1 VHARHGPTGKLVP
14 VAGILLLSAVLLR
27 PEGVRLTEAL
37 VENDVQVTES
47 SSPNVTVAQDLSHSE
62 RINITVTNGQQPA
75 DVHVSVSVIGAA
87 VCGPALQVQG
97 GDGDTTEDTLT
108 GPIVGAGQQATRLD
122 FIELGMGANEV
133 RDTFRDYMVDCPAGG
148 PYMMQVVDNA
158 DSEFPDPNIVNN
170 QDESRP
176 AVTVCCP
183 DVDGDGVPN
192 GSDDCPFVPNPSQID
207 TDADLEGDACDQDDD
222 NDMLLD
228 TAEIGCGSN
237 ALNAN
242 SRPER
247 IDTPGDDDRDNQV
260 NEPLPPGAAA
270 EDCDADGFAGSAETN
285 LTTNDQ
291 DPCGANGWPAELVGG
306 DNLLSIVDINSFLYP
321 LRGDGSFHKLGHS
334 VPDAQDASIARWN
347 LEPNGLISIGDLN
360 ALNPG
365 VIAPTSH
372 PPMFGGQPAL
382 FTNGG
387 RCPWPP

>member
-1 VHARHGPTGKLVP
+1 MNGA
-14 VAGILLLSAVLLR
+14 
-27 PEGVRLTEAL
+27 RLTKAV

-47 SSPNVTVAQDLSHSE
+47 SNLNVIAEQDLPHSE
-62 RINITVTNGQQPA
+62 RINITVTNGQRPA
-75 DVHVSVSVIGAA
+75 DVHLSVSVIGAA
-87 VCGPALQVQG
+87 ICGPALEVQR

-108 GPIVGAGQQATRLD
+108 GPIVGSGQQATRLD

-133 RDTFRDYMVDCPAGG
+133 RDTFRDYLVDCPAGG
-148 PYMMQVVDNA
+148 PYTMQVVANA

-192 GSDDCPFVPNPSQID
+192 GSDDCPFVPNPGQLD
-207 TDADLEGDACDQDDD
+207 TDADLEGDACDEDDD
-222 NDMLLD
+222 NDMLVD
-228 TAEIGCGSN
+228 TTEIGCGSN
-237 ALNAN
+237 ALSAN

-247 IDTPGDDDRDNQV
+247 IDTPSDDDRDTQV
-260 NEPLPPGAAA
+260 NEPLPPGAVAY
-270 EDCDADGFAGSAETN
+270 DCDGDGFAGSAETN
-285 LTTNDQ
+285 ITTSDQ
-291 DPCGANGWPAELVGG
+291 DPCGANGWPAELAGD
-306 DNLLSIVDINSFLYP
+306 DNLLSIVDFNSFLYP

-334 VPDAQDASIARWN
+334 VPDAQDASISHWN

-372 PPMFGGQPAL
+372 PPMFGGQPAF